1 MTVYLEY
8 AILDNFIMDFLLL
21 FCAAVTLKIPFK
33 KRRIALGAAVGTA
46 IALCSVNLQGFWA
59 YCAKAL
65 CLFLMCVC
73 AVGFGKK
80 LFWFVFLTLAYTF
93 ITGGAIV
100 GVFHLFNVPFQ
111 TENGLC
117 YNMPVPL
124 FVYLLGVSFA
134 AFLCYCLA
142 QFVKQTKAVAPHLKK
157 VQVTLQKTYVVTG
170 FCDSGNTVSCNGL
183 PVCFVTKKFGN
194 VSQYFAQEML
204 RGNYSQVEI
213 STLTGTQKVVAV
225 QANLRV
231 DGISYA
237 VYLALP
243 AQKCKTH
250 YELLLSCE
258 FCNSLSANEGQRLE

>member
-46 IALCSVNLQGFWA
+46 TALCSVNLQGFWA

-80 LFWFVFLTLAYTF
+80 LFWFVLLTLAYTF

-100 GVFHLFNVPFQ
+100 GIFHLCNVPFHAK
-111 TENGLC
+111 NGFC
-117 YNMPVPL
+117 YNMSVPL
-124 FVYLLGVSFA
+124 FVYLLGVAFA
-134 AFLCYCLA
+134 VFLCYCLA
-142 QFVKQTKAVAPHLKK
+142 QFVKQTKTVAPHLKK
-157 VQVTLQKTYVVTG
+157 VQVILQKTYRVTG
-170 FCDSGNTVSCNGL
+170 FCDSGNTVRCNGL

-194 VSQYFAQEML
+194 VSQYFAQQIL
-204 RGNYSQVEI
+204 SGVSQQVQI
-213 STLTGTQKVVAV
+213 STLTGTRNVTAV
-225 QANLRV
+225 QARLRV
-231 DGISYA
+231 DGVTRA

-243 AQKCKTH
+243 AQRCKTH

-258 FCNSLSANEGQRLE
+258 FCNAFSANE